1 MFGAGD
7 ECATQPSTDVVAGLV
22 PAGARGVSASRSVP
36 GKEALSRSTVGRR
49 HKGGDYEAVGGEGD
63 RPDTLTSMAGIT

>member
-1 MFGAGD
+1 
-7 ECATQPSTDVVAGLV
+7 
-22 PAGARGVSASRSVP
+22 
-36 GKEALSRSTVGRR
+36 VGRR